1 MELAPDMSVV
11 DGVRLFGSRIAPVCL
26 SARTLCR
33 KQKPPVLGHGAARK
47 TFCSQQ
53 PRRVD
58 PFPLRVVTRHD
69 GDHAGARHCL
79 RLLLLR
85 RRLVGVQY
93 QYMIWDFST
102 LREFNYL

>member
-1 MELAPDMSVV
+1 MV
-11 DGVRLFGSRIAPVCL
+11 
-26 SARTLCR
+26 
-33 KQKPPVLGHGAARK
+33 
-47 TFCSQQ
+47 
-53 PRRVD
+53 
-58 PFPLRVVTRHD
+58 
-69 GDHAGARHCL
+69 AGHCL